1 MSYLYFKNFSDY
13 DLDRNGVLNETEA
26 KKAQEDGCKFAK
38 SGMSQFVFDVA
49 KEREMPERVEGL
61 LPYPYVSG
69 AAELQLN
76 MTQAHKNIKEA
87 HINKSIFN

>member
-13 DLDRNGVLNETEA
+13 DLDKNGVLNESEA
-26 KKAQEDGCKFAK
+26 KKAQEDGCKWAQPK
-38 SGMSQFVFDVA
+38 MSRLVFDFA

-69 AAELQLN
+69 PDEVQLN
-76 MTQAHKNIKEA
+76 MTQAHKNIKKA
-87 HINKSIFN
+87 HANKSIFN